1 MVDVI
6 LSYLSSLPENE
17 AIVSNVLSM
26 IMELNGVLELNFQ
39 QNVILTKFV
48 LCLVTEENS
57 PLGIVKRAAHI
68 LNTYFSNPSIIEW
81 LKNEESL
88 EGSLQILGRKIAII
102 GDYECQTF
110 IFEALCRFITD
121 EDKIKWA
128 RTWFPDEKTRSLF
141 LNLNPP
147 QFEMDC
153 RKILNHINRSEP
165 NPRTHAFVA
174 TEVYFGPFQLKKP
187 CGLEFWI
194 DFNYDSR
201 SISFFCSEFGPD
213 LLCHDLTWETILISS
228 DIVDYYTVQ
237 NKRIM
242 KSKEICIYL
251 KCVCNDLLPVG
262 SPIFPEFQTNC
273 IRIIFW
279 SFQDI
284 NQPLEMTFGKSV
296 DLDNGLNTE
305 SQGNSSTSQNYRKV
319 SNSADVLS
327 IQKGTDDRVD
337 FRKVSV
343 CSVLEIPDKEEQ
355 CERIGRRVS
364 DSTDIIHLSDTN
376 KKQMDHHNI
385 PKNDTG
391 QKNIALNKRKAS
403 CSSMNLKESDSE
415 SDIQRSDIK
424 THISVKNAYSSIDN
438 NSADVEKLNIE
449 GEIKYYRNHDVEKF
463 PSTSASVRKSSDA
476 SCNIDVNNEDSQ
488 SDVDEQVEK
497 NASESL
503 LKDEEKSLFQEN
515 GVVPKN
521 ISSNEN
527 EDFNLF
533 QRKGQKIDENYPYF
547 PETSQISSKILK
559 EPLHKDSKTIKNV
572 DQNTSLQTEEVNVSF
587 DRNFDSQ
594 NSLRVENSKRK
605 VSQSFSDLGDTC
617 ISPTPV
623 NKRKLPRKT
632 NKLISKPCKDFIHSK
647 NQTFVK
653 SPISIKADEN
663 KALNTITFNNS
674 QPINFKN
681 SNSESYYVKDLSQNS
696 RQKKIRLYNINKDP
710 VYDVPPHQKKKLNDN
725 VIKDST
731 VIESF
736 KKDHEK
742 LFSNSAEK
750 KIEDICKSKERVD
763 VLHKNPSNLLI
774 AEKYLHTTLNN
785 VENKLSSEDQELE
798 NIVHENVENKNQ
810 EKSPKEDENEYLTEK
825 KSACYEPKPKKL
837 KKYHDFDTKYS
848 PGRRLERQVN
858 EIGKETISQS
868 FSTKKPRIAAL
879 NAMKK
884 NKTILKQKTSEKGS
898 EICNFNQSSKR
909 NDNFHKIEE
918 NISSPTK
925 TAKKSRL
932 RQSED
937 YILTP
942 TNTEKSPRLRK
953 SEENILTPTKTAKKP
968 RLKKSEE
975 NILTPSKKPRLR
987 KSVFTTDTETG
998 SSEVSWFGQ
1007 KRSYLFE
1014 TPKKIYSNR
1023 KNKQETKDSHSRQR
1037 TYKSRNTVSRS
1048 KKKQNI
1054 VSLLPELKSK
1064 NTLSDLENYELL
1076 IERKSNYKSASYFNR
1091 DNPRITENVLD
1102 TLGVHDCEE
1111 KSNIEDNNNNQVYS
1125 NIKARIHKTSNH
1137 NTEEEW
1143 DIQDVEDNDYFTSE
1157 AMKQIEIAN
1166 DNLNPNFTV
1175 AVNMNKGQLKQAI
1188 SNKVKSGSPKLSNPK
1203 KIISNEDLHI
1213 ERVSEQL
1220 SLSSSTKKRKSNDF
1234 PTFNKR
1240 FKKVKRNDIA
1250 AHHISLDTITNSEIS
1265 CNAYADNKSLLTG
1278 SNSSNKI
1285 TSHFSKVSN
1294 NYSPNVPIA
1303 IETRLK
1309 DSPIINKS
1317 NGYNVSYRKKNVECD
1332 NFIPEKDMLSEENLT
1347 SLNNEISGKRLHMQ
1361 RFLESLSGD
1370 SNSPKDIQYD
1380 NIQHDNVMIEKNF
1393 DEIMKHSNFKKGY
1406 VSVGKEKAELTSVK
1420 DSTHLKKRK
1429 KYFASIND
1437 SKKSPGGLNSK
1448 RTSEKDSEKL
1458 PLLENFSNYWP
1469 SEEKIDNHGRICKTK
1484 EKKRS
1489 KSFAILDL
1497 LAGEVNNLTRSLLG
1511 TLQKCSQDFSA
1522 KVASLRENISVT
1534 ASALTSEDFELPQKD
1549 LKNFAV
1555 TCKQNR
1561 INAEKSLKKMLSIGQ
1576 EYFEA
1581 EKRYDDKMKKL
1592 YRKAVKKYA
1601 TKIEMAE
1608 KIATKALEET
1618 IISKTDTFLKNI
1630 VKKIDDL

>member
-605 VSQSFSDLGDTC
+605 VSQ
-617 ISPTPV
+617 
-623 NKRKLPRKT
+623 
-632 NKLISKPCKDFIHSK
+632 
-647 NQTFVK
+647 
-653 SPISIKADEN
+653 
-663 KALNTITFNNS
+663 
-674 QPINFKN
+674 
-681 SNSESYYVKDLSQNS
+681 
-696 RQKKIRLYNINKDP
+696 
-710 VYDVPPHQKKKLNDN
+710 
-725 VIKDST
+725 
-731 VIESF
+731 
-736 KKDHEK
+736 
-742 LFSNSAEK
+742 
-750 KIEDICKSKERVD
+750 
-763 VLHKNPSNLLI
+763 
-774 AEKYLHTTLNN
+774 
-785 VENKLSSEDQELE
+785 KLSSEDQELE